1 MGRPT
6 TNGLDFACIKE
17 EERFSLRER
26 ERIHEG
32 GSHLG
37 LEGDGGG

>member
-17 EERFSLRER
+17 EERFSLERER
-26 ERIHEG
+26 EFTKEEVI
-32 GSHLG
+32 
-37 LEGDGGG
+37 

>member
-6 TNGLDFACIKE
+6 TNVLDFACIKE
-17 EERFSLRER
+17 EERLSLER
-26 ERIHEG
+26 ERIHKG

-37 LEGDGGG
+37 PEGDGGG